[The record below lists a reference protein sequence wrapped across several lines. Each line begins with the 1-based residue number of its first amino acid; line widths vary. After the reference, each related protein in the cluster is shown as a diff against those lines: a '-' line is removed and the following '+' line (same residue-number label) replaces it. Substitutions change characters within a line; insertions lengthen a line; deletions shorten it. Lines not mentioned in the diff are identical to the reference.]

1 VRAHSP
7 VLAVVVFVGEV
18 LFVVGEEG
26 VKLEALLEVL
36 DGFKAANVLK
46 EVEVAVGVDASANK
60 SVPVDALELD
70 VRVVDLEVEVE
81 GLREVDIGTLDRVHI
96 LSRSLE
102 LVELKV
108 LWEHL
113 HIN

>member
-1 VRAHSP
+1 
-7 VLAVVVFVGEV
+7 
-18 LFVVGEEG
+18 
-26 VKLEALLEVL
+26 
-36 DGFKAANVLK
+36 
-46 EVEVAVGVDASANK
+46 
-60 SVPVDALELD
+60 
-70 VRVVDLEVEVE
+70 VVDLEVEVQ